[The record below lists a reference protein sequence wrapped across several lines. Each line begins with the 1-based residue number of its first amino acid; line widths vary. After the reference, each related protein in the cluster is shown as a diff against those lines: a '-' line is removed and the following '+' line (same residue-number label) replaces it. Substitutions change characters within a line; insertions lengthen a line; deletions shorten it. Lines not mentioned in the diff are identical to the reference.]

1 MSTTLNIPVAHVD
14 DAASMDALFAALRAL
29 HGDEYEFALFAWD
42 GLTTLR
48 ASSGKLTH
56 AFVVRADDASVSL
69 APGELVRGPGAGGP
83 YHAVTAST
91 ARVTRAHTVALWP
104 GDVATVGPDADDGVA
119 LTGRGLAF
127 TVTVAPSGYAAPRLA
142 LLRNLGDFPGGCA
155 AYPGAFRREA
165 LPPDRSLSTPDD
177 ARGVNR
183 VNEHTLDMRTDREP
197 PPIRHHHGPVT
208 AGAAGTVNH
217 SETAIVLPRAVY
229 GLPEPADETHGHLV
243 IYPDPAG
250 EPGRRVVIPV
260 RPGSIVVTPATAA
273 LSMGHCFENT
283 FAMLVAIPGFVAPYH
298 LIEEPHRTEL
308 RLATDE
314 HR

>member
-1 MSTTLNIPVAHVD
+1 MSTNLNIPVAHVD
-14 DAASMDALFAALRAL
+14 DAASMDALCAALRAL
-29 HGDEYEFALFAWD
+29 HGDEYDFALYSWD
-42 GLTTLR
+42 GQGTLHALSGQLTY
-48 ASSGKLTH
+48 
-56 AFVVRADDASVSL
+56 AFVVHADGATVSL
-69 APGELVRGPGAGGP
+69 APGDLVRGPTAGGP
-83 YHAVTAST
+83 YETVTDST
-91 ARVTRAHTVALWP
+91 ARVTAAHTEALWP
-104 GDVATVGPDADDGVA
+104 GDVVTVGPDADDGVG

-127 TVTVAPSGYAAPRLA
+127 TVTVAPSGYATPRLA

-165 LPPDRSLSTPDD
+165 LPPDRRQSTPGD

-183 VNEHTLDMRTDREP
+183 VNGHTLDMRMDRDP

-229 GLPEPADETHGHLV
+229 GLPVGDAADGHLV
-243 IYPDPAG
+243 IYPDPVR
-250 EPGRRVVIPV
+250 EPERRVVIPV

-273 LSMGHCFENT
+273 QSMGHCFENT

-298 LIEEPHRTEL
+298 TMGSHR
-308 RLATDE
+308 
-314 HR
+314 